1 MSKQTGLINNPGS
14 ASGPA
19 IRSLTPVG
27 YTAPFVVT
35 TDVNAVTWDVT
46 TSSKPATIG
55 WLLDGTRQTGAVT
68 QNGPT
73 GLAWRFDWNMKTL
86 DDGAYVVAAEASDV
100 YGVSGPGRQETIVL
114 NRFVPRAPKQVT
126 GGRTGFGT
134 VEIEWTAN
142 SERDVVGYQV
152 FRVGAATPV
161 CEITTQKLD
170 TFCTDTSPP
179 SDATLEYYVRAYDK
193 DTSGNLRAS
202 ADSTHLLVTKDNTAP
217 FQVTGLTLQTL
228 ASGDTKLTW
237 SRAGAGGPRRRRQ
250 RLVLPHLPR
259 RDRAGRPLRALLRR
273 QRQPVRHLDRHRHRR
288 HPAQLLGHRGRP
300 AVPRVAVRRAGDGM
314 TPRTRDEAGFTVI
327 ELAVAAAIS
336 LVVLGATMSLLISM
350 MTQRTA
356 TEGHADAAQQ
366 ARQGIDRLS
375 RQLRNL
381 ASPADVIT
389 NSALIKPKSVDRNL
403 PFDLVFKDV
412 DEGALTS
419 REQPRERAPRAL
431 LPADERLDPRRR
443 RGHDR
448 ARRAVDRRPSAPRPG
463 RRSCPRPRRRRGA
476 APGPDGTTSAGSPT
490 TSSTPATSPPDP
502 LFRYS
507 SASGEITATDDAARE
522 QIIRVEADLHVDPD
536 PAKRPLAAHITSS
549 VVLRNQNRAPSAFF
563 SYVVTNSLACT
574 LQLNGSGSEDPENK
588 RLTYTWYLRRRAAR
602 HRPAEPGARPAHRA
616 DRRAHLPARGQGS
629 GRPRRDAIRKGN
641 HRMHLRSRL
650 ADARGSALIPAL
662 LITAILLGFGMA
674 SLSLVDGEQ
683 RDSRRERERE
693 SSFQLAEGVLNAEIY
708 RLSTRWPGKV
718 STPYPSECTATS
730 THADCPGGATLQANF
745 SGPDYTRPTSW
756 KVQVRDNADGAQKNF
771 YSESLINGSTTYNDA
786 NGDNFLWVR
795 AEADVA
801 GRKRVLVALVEAENV
816 TLNFPNATL
825 VAGKFEVSNNGNKVM
840 IDTNGVNNE
849 WTPGDI
855 IVRCALTRPELR
867 QVEPGQGPDRAGHDP
882 QQPGPAEGGQ
892 PRGARPAPRPRAG
905 RGQLLHGLRAVAP
918 GRQRAR
924 RHGVHGERRGLPLQ
938 RQPGLQQPD
947 EARLRGHRERHADPQ
962 RQRRVLR
969 RDLPRQ
975 RERVERDADQHEG
988 QHLDLRLDRDRRR
1001 RRPLRGL
1008 QQGQPRLQPER
1019 VRGPPGLRHRRPRAE
1034 HVPRG
1039 RRDLAQDPGGARR

>member
-1 MSKQTGLINNPGS
+1 M
-14 ASGPA
+14 
-19 IRSLTPVG
+19 
-27 YTAPFVVT
+27 TA
-35 TDVNAVTWDVT
+35 
-46 TSSKPATIG
+46 
-55 WLLDGTRQTGAVT
+55 
-68 QNGPT
+68 
-73 GLAWRFDWNMKTL
+73 
-86 DDGAYVVAAEASDV
+86 
-100 YGVSGPGRQETIVL
+100 
-114 NRFVPRAPKQVT
+114 
-126 GGRTGFGT
+126 
-134 VEIEWTAN
+134 
-142 SERDVVGYQV
+142 
-152 FRVGAATPV
+152 
-161 CEITTQKLD
+161 
-170 TFCTDTSPP
+170 
-179 SDATLEYYVRAYDK
+179 
-193 DTSGNLRAS
+193 
-202 ADSTHLLVTKDNTAP
+202 
-217 FQVTGLTLQTL
+217 
-228 ASGDTKLTW
+228 
-237 SRAGAGGPRRRRQ
+237 
-250 RLVLPHLPR
+250 
-259 RDRAGRPLRALLRR
+259 
-273 QRQPVRHLDRHRHRR
+273 
-288 HPAQLLGHRGRP
+288 
-300 AVPRVAVRRAGDGM
+300 
-314 TPRTRDEAGFTVI
+314 RTRDEAGFTVI

-419 REQPRERAPRAL
+419 ASNPANVRRVRYCLQTSGSIPGGGVATTARGVLWMQTQRTSSAAPI
-431 LPADERLDPRRR
+431 LPASPPAA
-443 RGHDR
+443 G
-448 ARRAVDRRPSAPRPG
+448 
-463 RRSCPRPRRRRGA
+463 SCPG
-476 APGPDGTTSAGSPT
+476 PGWDDQRKVADYLVNASASP
-490 TSSTPATSPPDP
+490 SDP

-588 RLTYTWYLRRRAAR
+588 RLTYTWYRRRRAAR

-718 STPYPSECTATS
+718 STPYPAVCTATS

-825 VAGKFEVSNNGNKVM
+825 VAGKFEVSNSGNKVM

-855 IVRCALTRPELR
+855 IVRCALSDANCAKWD
-867 QVEPGQGPDRAGHDP
+867 QGKGQIEPATIRSNPDQP
-882 QQPGPAEGGQ
+882 QGGQ
-892 PRGARPAPRPRAG
+892 PRGARPAARPREG
-905 RGQLLHGLRAVAP
+905 RGQLLHGLRAVAG

-924 RHGVHGERRGLPLQ
+924 RAWCSWRT
-938 RQPGLQQPD
+938 
-947 EARLRGHRERHADPQ
+947 
-962 RQRRVLR
+962 
-969 RDLPRQ
+969 
-975 RERVERDADQHEG
+975 
-988 QHLDLRLDRDRRR
+988 
-1001 RRPLRGL
+1001 
-1008 QQGQPRLQPER
+1008 
-1019 VRGPPGLRHRRPRAE
+1019 PRAASSTATTTYNSPTKPGYVVIANGTPTLNGNAE
-1034 HVPRG
+1034 FYGVIYHANESESNAMLINMKGNISIFGSIVIDGAGGLSAGSSKVNLVYNPNAFAGLKAFGTAGLVQNTFREVDG
-1039 RRDLAQDPGGARR
+1039 TLAQDPGCARR